1 MFDEVRALLRKDFIL
16 DFRQKFGLGGIFLY
30 VFSSFFIVFLSF
42 GQVGGQAWV
51 TLYWIVVL
59 FGSVNAVLKSFAQE
73 DDRRRIYYFTLT
85 DPIAVMFSKLIY
97 NTALIFVIAL
107 LSLVLFSLL
116 TEYPVQESGFFFLAL
131 VLGAFGIAAN
141 FTFVSA
147 IANHT
152 SNKSTMM
159 MILSLPVIIPLLL
172 PLIRLSI
179 KSLAPATW
187 AMVQSDLTMLL
198 SVDLLIV
205 GISVLLFP
213 FLWKG

>member
-1 MFDEVRALLRKDFIL
+1 MFDEVRALLHKDFLL
-16 DFRQKFGLGGIFLY
+16 DFRQKFGVGGIFLY

-42 GQVGGQAWV
+42 GDVGGQAWV

-73 DDRRRIYYFTLT
+73 DDRRRIYYFILT
-85 DPIAVMFSKLIY
+85 DPISVMFSKLIY
-97 NTALIFVIAL
+97 NTMVILMIAT
-107 LSLVLFSLL
+107 LSLFLFSLL
-116 TEYPVQESGFFFLAL
+116 TEYPIVEHGFFFLAL
-131 VLGAFGIAAN
+131 LLGSFGIAAN

-152 SNKSTMM
+152 RNKSTMM

-179 KSLAPATW
+179 KALAPATW
-187 AMVQSDLTMLL
+187 AMVQGDFTMLFA
-198 SVDLLIV
+198 VDLLIV